1 MKRLEGKVAVITGST
16 KGIGKAIAQ
25 KFLEEGAHV
34 VISSRK
40 QANLDDA
47 LAALRSSDVRG
58 KTCDVSKYNE
68 VEQLLE
74 FAIKEFGKLN
84 VWINNAGVAEPY
96 QKIVDAPLEAW
107 YEPIEI
113 NLKGTYHGCRAALT
127 YFLKQGRG
135 KIINMT
141 GAGSSEKKFDS
152 TACVSGYAA
161 TKAAIKR
168 LTFSLAEEYKDTGI
182 EIMLLNPGMVRTEIL
197 GTRQPTPEMQK
208 RLDQF
213 LIIQDIFAQP
223 PSVAAELA
231 TKMASDW
238 SNGKTG
244 LFLSALSP
252 SRARVLLFTYPFR
265 KWFGKINREQY

>member
-25 KFLEEGAHV
+25 KFLEEGAQV

-40 QANLDDA
+40 LSNLDDA
-47 LAALRSSDVRG
+47 LASLRSPNVRG

-74 FAIKEFGKLN
+74 FALKEFGRLD

-208 RLDQF
+208 RLDRF

-252 SRARVLLFTYPFR
+252 SRARVLLLTYPFR

>member
-25 KFLEEGAHV
+25 KFLEEGAQV
-34 VISSRK
+34 VISSRS
-40 QANLDDA
+40 QSNLQEA
-47 LAALRSSDVRG
+47 LKVLQSPNVRG
-58 KTCDVSKYNE
+58 KTCNVACYGE
-68 VEQLLE
+68 VEELLK
-74 FAIKEFGKLN
+74 FALEQFGKLD

-96 QKIVDAPLEAW
+96 RKIVDAPPEAW
-107 YEPIEI
+107 YEPIEV

-127 YFLKQGRG
+127 YFLKQGHG
-135 KIINMT
+135 KIINMA

-152 TACVSGYAA
+152 TACISAYAA

-197 GTRQPTPEMQK
+197 GTRHPTPEMQK
-208 RLDQF
+208 RLERF
-213 LIIQDIFAQP
+213 RTIQDIFAQP

-231 TKMASDW
+231 TKMASQW
-238 SNGKTG
+238 SDGKTG

-252 SRARVLLFTYPFR
+252 SRARVLLLTYPFR
-265 KWFGKINREQY
+265 KWLGKIDREEY

>member
-25 KFLEEGAHV
+25 KFLQEGARV

-40 QANLDDA
+40 QANLDAA
-47 LAALRSSDVRG
+47 LASLCSSNARG
-58 KTCDVSKYNE
+58 KTCDVSKYDE
-68 VEQLLE
+68 VEGLVE
-74 FAIKEFGKLN
+74 FALKEFGKLD

-113 NLKGTYHGCRAALT
+113 NLKGTYHGCRAALSR
-127 YFLKQGRG
+127 FLKQGRG
-135 KIINMT
+135 KIINMA

-168 LTFSLAEEYKDTGI
+168 LTFSLAEEYKDAGI

-197 GTRQPTPEMQK
+197 GTRNPTPEMQK
-208 RLDQF
+208 RLDRF
-213 LIIQDIFAQP
+213 LVIQDIFAQP

-238 SNGKTG
+238 SDGKTG

-252 SRARVLLFTYPFR
+252 SRARLLLFTYPFR
-265 KWFGKINREQY
+265 KWFGKINREEH

>member
-25 KFLEEGAHV
+25 KFLEEGAQV

-47 LAALRSSDVRG
+47 LASLHSSNVRG
-58 KTCDVSKYNE
+58 KTCDVSKYDE

-74 FAIKEFGKLN
+74 FAIKEFGKLD

-182 EIMLLNPGMVRTEIL
+182 EIMLLNPGMVRTDIL

-252 SRARVLLFTYPFR
+252 GRARVLLFTYPFR